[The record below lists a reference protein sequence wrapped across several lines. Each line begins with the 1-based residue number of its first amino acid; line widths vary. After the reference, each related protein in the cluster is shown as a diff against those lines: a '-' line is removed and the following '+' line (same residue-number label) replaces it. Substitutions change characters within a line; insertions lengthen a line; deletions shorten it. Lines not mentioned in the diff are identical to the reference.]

1 MAAKSSGLGKGL
13 DAIFEDNFAESNSKN
28 TTMLRISDIEPRSN
42 QPRKIFNEEALSELA
57 DSISTHGLIQPVVVR
72 EDRRGFYSIVAG
84 ERRWRASK
92 LAGLTEIPVVILD
105 IDDAKAAELALV
117 ENLQREDLNPI
128 EEAMA
133 FEALASEYEL
143 TQEEI
148 SQRIGRSRSAITNSL
163 RLLTLPDD
171 VKDLVADNEIS
182 AGHARTLLAL
192 KNKEKYNEAIHL
204 IITKELSVRDTEKLV
219 KKMNNQKPAEE
230 TIVTEKVKVDYRK
243 ELERRMTQ
251 RLGRKI
257 AIKDKGKAKKIE
269 ISYEDNE
276 DLEDLIVKLCGH
288 NIFDND

>member
-13 DAIFEDNFAESNSKN
+13 DAIFEDNFTESGKSGG
-28 TTMLRISDIEPRSN
+28 TMLRISDIEPRSN
-42 QPRKIFNEEALSELA
+42 QPRKVFDEAALAELA
-57 DSISTHGLIQPVVVR
+57 DSIATHGLIQPVVVR
-72 EDRRGFYSIVAG
+72 EDSKGFYSIVAG

-133 FEALASEYEL
+133 YEALASEYSL

-163 RLLTLPDD
+163 RLLGLPED

-182 AGHARTLLAL
+182 AGHARTLLGL
-192 KNKEKYNEAIHL
+192 KDKDKYNEAIHL

-219 KKMNNQKPAEE
+219 KKMNNAKPAE
-230 TIVTEKVKVDYRK
+230 TVVVSDKVEVDYRK

-257 AIKDKGKAKKIE
+257 AIKDKGKAKKLE
-269 ISYEDNE
+269 ISYEDNK

-288 NIFDND
+288 NIFDN

>member
-13 DAIFEDNFAESNSKN
+13 GAIFEDNFAESNNKGS
-28 TTMLRISDIEPRSN
+28 TMLRISDIEPRSN
-42 QPRKIFNEEALSELA
+42 QPRKVFDEAALAELA
-57 DSISTHGLIQPVVVR
+57 DSIATHGLIQPVVVR
-72 EDRRGFYSIVAG
+72 EDSRGFYSIVAG

-92 LAGLTEIPVVILD
+92 LAGLSEIPVVILD

-133 FEALASEYEL
+133 YDALATEYKL

-163 RLLTLPDD
+163 RLLGLPED

-182 AGHARTLLAL
+182 AGHARTLLGL
-192 KNKEKYNEAIHL
+192 KDKDKYNEAIHL

-219 KKMNNQKPAEE
+219 KKINNAKPAEE
-230 TIVTEKVKVDYRK
+230 TVVADKVEVDYRK
-243 ELERRMTQ
+243 ELERRMSS
-251 RLGRKI
+251 RMGRKI
-257 AIKDKGKAKKIE
+257 TIKDKGKAKKIE
-269 ISYEDNE
+269 ISYEDNK
-276 DLEDLIVKLCGH
+276 DLEGLIVKLCGH

>member
-13 DAIFEDNFAESNSKN
+13 DAIFEDNFTESGNKGG
-28 TTMLRISDIEPRSN
+28 TMLRISDIEPRSN
-42 QPRKIFNEEALSELA
+42 QPRKVFDEAALAELA
-57 DSISTHGLIQPVVVR
+57 DSIATHGLIQPVVVR
-72 EDRRGFYSIVAG
+72 EDSRGFYSIVAG

-92 LAGLTEIPVVILD
+92 LAGLSEIPVVILD
-105 IDDAKAAELALV
+105 IDDSKAAELALV

-133 FEALASEYEL
+133 YEALATEYSL

-163 RLLTLPDD
+163 RLLGLPED

-182 AGHARTLLAL
+182 AGHARTLLGL
-192 KNKEKYNEAIHL
+192 KDKEKYNEAIHL
-204 IITKELSVRDTEKLV
+204 IMTKDLSVRDTEKLV
-219 KKMNNQKPAEE
+219 KKMNNAKPAEA
-230 TIVTEKVKVDYRK
+230 TAVNDKVEVDYRK

-251 RLGRKI
+251 HLGRRI
-257 AIKDKGKAKKIE
+257 SIKDKGKAKKLE

-276 DLEDLIVKLCGH
+276 DLEGLIVKLCGH
-288 NIFDND
+288 NIFDN